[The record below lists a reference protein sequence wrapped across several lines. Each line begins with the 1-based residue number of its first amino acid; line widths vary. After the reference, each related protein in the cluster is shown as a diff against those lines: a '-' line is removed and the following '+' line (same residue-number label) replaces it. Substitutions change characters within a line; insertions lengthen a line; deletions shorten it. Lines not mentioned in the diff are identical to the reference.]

1 MSNDEID
8 LDRVITDPV
17 YRRAMIDRLNAG
29 RAAQEDETPL
39 QPAPAGDQAS
49 SEHDSRG

>member
-8 LDRVITDPV
+8 LDRVITDPI

-29 RAAQEDETPL
+29 RAAQENETSG
-39 QPAPAGDQAS
+39 QPAPADDQAS
-49 SEHDSRG
+49 SKHNRRG